1 MTIRVILSDD
11 HQVIRDGLSAIMSSA
26 EDIHVVGTAADGCE
40 ALELARKELP
50 DVMVIDIN
58 MPNLNGIE
66 ATRQIQETL
75 PEIKIVILSM
85 HANKEHVY
93 QALKAG
99 ASGYLIK
106 DSSGSEVIE
115 AIRTVVK
122 GKRYLSGAITD
133 TLIDDYIDQR
143 ENTSVVNPFDEL
155 SGRERQV
162 MQLIVEG
169 KTSAEAAEVLN
180 LSISTVNTYR
190 SRLMRK
196 LEVKDI
202 PGLVRSA
209 IDNGLISTN

>member
-1 MTIRVILSDD
+1 MTIRVILADD

-26 EDIHVVGTAADGCE
+26 ADIHVVGTAADGCE
-40 ALELARKELP
+40 ALELARIEVP

-66 ATRQIQETL
+66 ATRQIHESL
-75 PEIKIVILSM
+75 PKINVVILSM
-85 HANKEHVY
+85 HSNKEHVY

-99 ASGYLIK
+99 ALGYLIK
-106 DSSGSEVIE
+106 DSSGIEVAD
-115 AIRTVVK
+115 AIRTVFK
-122 GKRYLSGAITD
+122 GQRYLSGAITESI
-133 TLIDDYIDQR
+133 IDAYIDQR
-143 ENTSVVNPFDEL
+143 DNAPSVNLFDEL

-169 KTSAEAAEVLN
+169 KSSAEAAEVLS

-196 LEVKDI
+196 LEVNDL
-202 PGLVRSA
+202 PGLVKLA
-209 IDNGLISTN
+209 IENDLI